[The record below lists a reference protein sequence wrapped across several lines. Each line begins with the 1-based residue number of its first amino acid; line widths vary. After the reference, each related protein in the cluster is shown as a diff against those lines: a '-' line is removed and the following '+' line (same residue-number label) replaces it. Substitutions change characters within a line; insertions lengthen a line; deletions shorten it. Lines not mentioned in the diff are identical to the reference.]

1 MATVLM
7 LLSNVVES
15 STLPKLRFS
24 HMRGQDLEEFRRDGY
39 FIDHTDYYVHCARP
53 DDPSDVLYDFPA
65 IPCFE
70 VWSHDL
76 ATPPYWNEDGGS
88 SLSTDHYTLRTI
100 DRTPHE
106 LAKWSDRAV
115 TERDENCVMSDRPVW
130 ITKRAFLIPWD
141 PQTSRYIS
149 TMEDINQSLSLTTFD
164 DPILDMCHPKNGIA
178 LKPSLLKAYNN
189 GEFVFLSLDTHW
201 RAHFFDPTS
210 ELGKTFDQKAIRL
223 SSEIPRA
230 YLRVRVTIA
239 AFKLVKDFVEQE
251 GISNKTPA
259 PKARTLIDKPERRKK

>member
-1 MATVLM
+1 MSIYSTLRTSAADTTRVECKEFAFHHAGYTSESHNTVMFRLRGSRAYEGGLRMATVLM

-39 FIDHTDYYVHCARP
+39 FIDNTDYYVHCARP

-106 LAKWSDRAV
+106 LAKRSDRAV
-115 TERDENCVMSDRPVW
+115 TECDENCVMSDRPVW
-130 ITKRAFLIPWD
+130 ITKRAFLIP
-141 PQTSRYIS
+141 
-149 TMEDINQSLSLTTFD
+149 
-164 DPILDMCHPKNGIA
+164 
-178 LKPSLLKAYNN
+178 
-189 GEFVFLSLDTHW
+189 
-201 RAHFFDPTS
+201 
-210 ELGKTFDQKAIRL
+210 
-223 SSEIPRA
+223 
-230 YLRVRVTIA
+230 
-239 AFKLVKDFVEQE
+239 
-251 GISNKTPA
+251 
-259 PKARTLIDKPERRKK
+259 